1 MLENEKII
9 KENIKL
15 PDNILSE
22 TDEIKIEEP
31 DKEIIKEEIKIEEP
45 KNIKVAEVKFTE
57 DQQKDFNRL
66 LELDVK
72 PADAKKIVLGE
83 YEEGDIKTIDYE
95 GKSKYEGQK
104 EFLANNGVDLDL
116 IHKTKPEA
124 IKKSEEI
131 FIDSA
136 GVETEGGYISAK
148 LLYEVNGYIADKDS
162 EIKGKI

>member
-22 TDEIKIEEP
+22 TDEVKIEEP

-45 KNIKVAEVKFTE
+45 ENIKVADSSFTKK
-57 DQQKDFNRL
+57 QQKDFNRL

-72 PADAKKIVLGE
+72 PEDAKKIILGE
-83 YEEGDIKTIDYE
+83 EVDIKTINYE

-104 EFLANNGVDLDL
+104 EFLANEGIDLDL

-124 IKKSEEI
+124 LKME
-131 FIDSA
+131 
-136 GVETEGGYISAK
+136 
-148 LLYEVNGYIADKDS
+148 
-162 EIKGKI
+162 